1 MKKATLIIW
10 VIIFGFMALVIFQ
23 NQTFFMTKH
32 SLRLNL
38 GVVNEYHTPEMPIAV
53 VFIFF
58 FFSGLVIAYLFGFLT
73 RFKAKRTTKKLNA
86 AITSH
91 EGEVAEL
98 KRELNTLKGL
108 GTPAAGQGAET
119 KADSDAIIELTG
131 DSLVE
136 KSADPPG
143 KSSID
148 KQETNSAKDSKDKSS
163 KKKS

>member
-10 VIIFGFMALVIFQ
+10 VIIFGFIALVIFQ

-73 RFKAKRTTKKLNA
+73 RFKAKRTAKKLNA

-108 GTPAAGQGAET
+108 DKPAVGQGAET
-119 KADSDAIIELTG
+119 KTDGDAIIELAG
-131 DSLVE
+131 NNLVE
-136 KSADPPG
+136 KSADQLG

-148 KQETNSAKDSKDKSS
+148 KQETNPTQDSKDKSS

>member
-10 VIIFGFMALVIFQ
+10 VIIFGFIALVIFQ

-38 GVVNEYHTPEMPIAV
+38 GVVNEYHTPELPIAV

-58 FFSGLVIAYLFGFLT
+58 FFSGLVIAYLFNFST
-73 RFKAKRTTKKLNA
+73 RFKARRTTKKLNA

-98 KRELNTLKGL
+98 KGELNTLKGL
-108 GTPAAGQGAET
+108 KAPVVTQAAET
-119 KADSDAIIELTG
+119 KTDTKAAIDLTG

-136 KSADPPG
+136 NPADPPG
-143 KSSID
+143 ASSTD
-148 KQETNSAKDSKDKSS
+148 KPEANPAKDSKDNSS
-163 KKKS
+163 KKKA